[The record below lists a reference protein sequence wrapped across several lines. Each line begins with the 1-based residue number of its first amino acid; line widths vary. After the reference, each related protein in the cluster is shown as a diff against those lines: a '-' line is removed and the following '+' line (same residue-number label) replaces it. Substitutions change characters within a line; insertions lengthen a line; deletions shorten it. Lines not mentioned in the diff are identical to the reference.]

1 MGMEP
6 EINAVTTRS
15 ASSLPQPEHD
25 KHRAW
30 IGVRVE
36 ALLDGYWQTNP
47 PAPVKALILADWMAA
62 LEDCTQDE
70 ITAAC
75 REWLRDE
82 PRVKPKPGDIA
93 KLIRDERGRKW
104 VRENPRLPKPEPVTF
119 LAPDEWDRRR
129 KVAAELLAQAGY
141 ARRMGDGAS
150 GV

>member
-1 MGMEP
+1 MGT
-6 EINAVTTRS
+6 EINAVTKRS
-15 ASSLPQPEHD
+15 ASSPPPPERD

-47 PAPVKALILADWMAA
+47 PAPVKAMILADWMAA

-104 VRENPRLPKPEPVTF
+104 VRENPRLPKPEPVTV
-119 LAPDEWDRRR
+119 LGPDEWERRR

-141 ARRMGDGAS
+141 ARRVGDGAS